1 VSNGRRGLSV
11 RTSMVGQVVRDA
23 GIGDGRL
30 SVQTSPGIGSTFAIR
45 LPLG

>member
-1 VSNGRRGLSV
+1 
-11 RTSMVGQVVRDA
+11 MIVGHVARDA
-23 GIGDGRL
+23 GIGDGRR